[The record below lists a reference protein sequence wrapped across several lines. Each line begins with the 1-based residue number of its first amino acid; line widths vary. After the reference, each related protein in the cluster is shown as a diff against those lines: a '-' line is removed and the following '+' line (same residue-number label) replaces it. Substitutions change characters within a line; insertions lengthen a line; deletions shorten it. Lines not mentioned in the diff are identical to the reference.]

1 MRLFSALSIILV
13 LNACQPSK
21 TDQSLLIQ
29 PNQIGLL
36 QKDTPIYTL
45 DSIFKNDSVVKRR
58 INSRF
63 SSQDEFIV
71 YSKEGRERLVLI
83 PKNDFDSTS
92 TVANIQIKDSLFHTA
107 KGISIQS
114 TFRKI
119 QEHYKISRIENTLR
133 TAVIF
138 LNEQNLY
145 LSIDK
150 EFVSGDA
157 KYNTNLPIAPSQIQD
172 QATIKHLYLGWD

>member
-29 PNQIGLL
+29 PNQIGSL
-36 QKDTPIYTL
+36 QKDMPIYSL
-45 DSIFKNDSVVKRR
+45 DAIFKNDSVVKRSV
-58 INSRF
+58 NSRF

-71 YSKEGRERLVLI
+71 YSKEGRERLILI
-83 PKNDFDSTS
+83 PKKGFDSTS
-92 TVANIQIKDSLFHTA
+92 TIANIQIKDSLFQTS
-107 KGISIQS
+107 KGLSTNS
-114 TFRKI
+114 TFKDI